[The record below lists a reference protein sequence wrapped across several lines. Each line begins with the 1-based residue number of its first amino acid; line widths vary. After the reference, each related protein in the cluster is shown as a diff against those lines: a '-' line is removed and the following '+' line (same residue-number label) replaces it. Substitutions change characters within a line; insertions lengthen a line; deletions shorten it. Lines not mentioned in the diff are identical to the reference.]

1 VSGDAEA
8 LFKMYSLGVVTN
20 RDIYAYSF
28 NLDQLR
34 SRANTFIDVYN
45 STVDKARRLGHQV
58 NISALVDNDDPRIK
72 WTRQVKVSLSKMQD
86 TQFNEAYFRKCLY
99 RPFTKK
105 FLYFDEFWNEEQY
118 KQPLLFPIQE
128 TENENVVI
136 CLTTLGSEKP
146 FMALATNVLTDLHL
160 VGSGSGNQCFSYYVY
175 SRDGTNRRE
184 NITDWA
190 LKQFQEKYGPEVTK
204 WDIFHY
210 VYGLLHHPQYRE
222 RYAENLK
229 RDLPHIPLVHNQDA
243 FSACVN
249 VGQQLMDLHLNY
261 ETVKEYPL
269 TWLENEN
276 VPFSWRVEKMR
287 LSTDRRVVVVN
298 ESLRLGPLP
307 QECFQYRLGNRSAL
321 EWVIDQYQ
329 VSKDSRSG
337 IESDPNRLDD
347 EEYIVRLVCR
357 VVQVSVETVC
367 LVNELAQKVTVADW
381 TTEHVNISEDATV
394 QLGALHE

>member
-1 VSGDAEA
+1 MYDFNHNTLMQKAIRFVDTYNGEVDRWRRRGSSDTSVDDFVIYDDAKIKWSEG
-8 LFKMYSLGVVTN
+8 LKINLRRG
-20 RDIYAYSF
+20 IYADF
-28 NLDQLR
+28 DEAKVRR
-34 SRANTFIDVYN
+34 S
-45 STVDKARRLGHQV
+45 
-58 NISALVDNDDPRIK
+58 
-72 WTRQVKVSLSKMQD
+72 
-86 TQFNEAYFRKCLY
+86 LY
-99 RPFTKK
+99 RPFCKQW
-105 FLYFDEFWNEEQY
+105 LVFDRILTERVYQ
-118 KQPLLFPIQE
+118 FPQFFPTPASE
-128 TENENVVI
+128 LENKVI
-136 CLTTLGSEKP
+136 GLTDLGSEKP
-146 FMALATNVLTDLHL
+146 FMALASNSIPDIHL
-160 VGSGSGNQCFSYYVY
+160 VGAGAGTQCFPFYIYGE
-175 SRDGTNRRE
+175 DGTNRRE